1 MNKNMSA
8 IELKEHIIEFLR
20 EHKEGVLATVYNN
33 VPRCSPVQYFLGSG
47 LDIYVISAGGDKFK
61 AIAQNPNVCLL
72 VNTNYIN
79 YRQIKGVQIFG
90 KVTTSLQDSS
100 LFDEAIMYSP
110 DPYLLE
116 HEKNSIK
123 IMKIIP
129 EEIVYLDSLK
139 QGDRTK
145 QILKN
150 GQVIIKEDVTVI
162 Q

>member
-1 MNKNMSA
+1 MSTT
-8 IELKEHIIEFLR
+8 ELREHIIEFLR
-20 EHKEGVLATVYNN
+20 EHKEGVLATVYNS
-33 VPRCSPVQYFLGSG
+33 VPRCSPIQYFLGND
-47 LDIYVISAGGDKFK
+47 LDLYIISAGGDKFK
-61 AIAQNPNVCLL
+61 AIAQNSKVCLL
-72 VNTNYIN
+72 VNTHYIN

-90 KVTTSLQDSS
+90 TAITSLQKDE

-123 IMKIIP
+123 IIKVIP

-139 QGDRTK
+139 EGDRTK
-145 QILKN
+145 QILKDN
-150 GQVIIKEDVTVI
+150 QVIIKEDITVM